1 MEPSFYS
8 KSVKSAGEFQGIL
21 VKPRQN
27 SHHSIYVE
35 MYFSQTG
42 ISPNK
47 G

>member
-8 KSVKSAGEFQGIL
+8 KSVKSVEEFQGIL

-27 SHHSIYVE
+27 SNQPIYVK
-35 MYFSQTG
+35 MYFSQMG
-42 ISPNK
+42 IFPNE